1 MSYSAK
7 WQQAVDRLEIEQ
19 QDLLLIMELR
29 KQGLL
34 KSADDSPIKI
44 LRKLIEQA
52 RMCDGWTLGHGSSAV
67 DPVAL
72 RPRRRLAILHRVGS
86 FE

>member
-52 RMCDGWTLGHGSSAV
+52 RMCDENCGCLSDYDSV
-67 DPVAL
+67 
-72 RPRRRLAILHRVGS
+72 
-86 FE
+86 FERINSNEEQTDAQNDQ